1 MKVQLVK
8 LIRMVPRIS
17 YELGTDGYIRREGE
31 SKILGRVGGY
41 GPGTGWYQLAAKPYD
56 EPSVMGFADKR
67 AAFEQ
72 AVTELEQR
80 RKSHGL
86 DHRRNSVPAV
96 RLDHGAE

>member
-1 MKVQLVK
+1 MSARVD
-8 LIRMVPRIS
+8 PRNG
-17 YELGTDGYIRREGE
+17 YELGADGYIRREGE
-31 SKILGRVGGY
+31 TKILGRVGGY

-86 DHRRNSVPAV
+86 DHRCSSVPAV
-96 RLDHGAE
+96 WLDHGAK